1 MGVKNVCAV
10 VAAVCAVGAVG
21 AVVAGEASAG
31 GCPQTMTFAISGVG
45 SNPAHVPGVSGPRT
59 NVHYRNDP
67 HSVVTN
73 PIGTRLSGERALSSS
88 IRRFRAQCPNSH
100 VRVVG
105 HSYGAWIAGNVRDS
119 DPQARRNATY
129 VLVADPRAQM
139 GVLRLV
145 PSIPGFFD
153 AQGPRGQAKAPTATT
168 CRTSDVVCWAPNP
181 VHDPIGFANSVR
193 GYLEGEH
200 QYRNDEVRQTPGTRI
215 IPGPQK
221 IQPPVVAPAPAPI
234 ARQTPPA
241 AASHAT
247 VGDYIPAPIV
257 PHVPAEIHQIPVP
270 RIELPKLPP
279 IRLPGIG

>member
-1 MGVKNVCAV
+1 MGVKSVCAV

-21 AVVAGEASAG
+21 AVVAGEAQAG
-31 GCPQTMTFAISGVG
+31 GCPQTMTFAVSGVG
-45 SNPAHVPGVSGPRT
+45 NPAHVPGVSGPRT
-59 NVHYRNDP
+59 NVYYRSDL
-67 HSVVTN
+67 HSVVTD

-88 IRRFRAQCPNSH
+88 IRSFRAQCPNSH

-105 HSYGAWIAGNVRDS
+105 HSYGAWIAGNVRDR

-129 VLVADPRAQM
+129 VLVADPRAKM

-145 PSIPGFFD
+145 PSVPGFFD
-153 AQGPRGQAKAPTATT
+153 AQGTRGRAKAPTATT

-181 VHDPIGFANSVR
+181 VQDPVGFANSVR

-200 QYRNDEVRQTPGTRI
+200 GYAHHEVRQTPGTRV

-221 IQPPVVAPAPAPI
+221 IQPPAAAPAPVVTPAPV
-234 ARQTPPA
+234 PPQQ
-241 AASHAT
+241 T
-247 VGDYIPAPIV
+247 VGDYIPAPIA
-257 PHVPAEIHQIPVP
+257 PHVPAEIRQIPVP

-279 IRLPGIG
+279 IRLP